1 VKNPS
6 ISAFSLGEISPLR
19 SLEYSGLPAGEIVAN
34 LRTIEHNRGYGD
46 LISSSGGETVVNSA
60 ESSAECSC
68 AEVQIL
74 PRSLPIIRK
83 PNY

>member
-1 VKNPS
+1 
-6 ISAFSLGEISPLR
+6 
-19 SLEYSGLPAGEIVAN
+19 VAN